1 MQSGL
6 SLSNVTLFNR
16 SNAGGLMKDLILQ
29 IKAMSFD
36 RPESIVNSLDLLHFH
51 FHGEDYNFTSSNKIL
66 MLGEQLSSIKGDLDS
81 KLKLI
86 NSVLF
91 EKEQFY
97 VSTNE
102 DSALFLSHLFLNKT
116 CHPTLMSFVYQFLLK
131 KLNVKFKVWS
141 CKNPHLIQVYED
153 DRTYVI
159 NLLEKGDKAK
169 GKDLTDPCDENF
181 FSPSEQIYNL
191 LTLIADKILLK
202 NNFEKT
208 LLVYDCILYL
218 FPEKVAWYAR
228 RGLLKK
234 NLGHFSEALK
244 DLEKY
249 GNYVS
254 EKDFSNSV
262 TQALIE
268 LKGLK
273 YSNVPQGL
281 HH

>member
-1 MQSGL
+1 MEGGPMSDVSHNL
-6 SLSNVTLFNR
+6 VTQL
-16 SNAGGLMKDLILQ
+16 KT
-29 IKAMSFD
+29 MSFD
-36 RPESIVNSLDLLHFH
+36 RPESVVNSLDLLHFH
-51 FHGEDYNFTSSNKIL
+51 FHNEDYNFASSNKIL
-66 MLGEQLSSIKGDLDS
+66 MLGEQLSSIKSDLDS

-91 EKEQFY
+91 EKEKFY
-97 VSTNE
+97 VSTSDE
-102 DSALFLSHLFLNKT
+102 SALFLSHLFTNKT

-141 CKNPHLIQVYED
+141 SKNPHLIQVYED

-159 NLLEKGDKAK
+159 NLLDNGEKAK
-169 GKDLTDPCDENF
+169 GKDLTEPCEDVSI
-181 FSPSEQIYNL
+181 SPFDQIYNL
-191 LTLIADKILLK
+191 LTLIADKVLLK
-202 NNFEKT
+202 NNYEKT
-208 LLVYDCILYL
+208 LKIYDCILYL
-218 FPEKVAWYAR
+218 FPEKVSWYAR

-234 NLGHFSEALK
+234 NLGLFSEALK

-249 GNYVS
+249 GNYVA

-273 YSNVPQGL
+273 HTNIPQGL